1 MAVKVHLSCGFM
13 VEKTGPRL
21 RANRQQQEALCKL
34 FQKARAD
41 ASLSQE
47 ALAKKLGK
55 PQSFVSKYESGA
67 RRLGSR
73 TRIGTLIRLRRRQ
86 RRAAH
91 WRGETE
97 GCDEHACGRSSG

>member
-1 MAVKVHLSCGFM
+1 MAVKVHLCCGFM

-41 ASLSQE
+41 AGLSQE

-67 RRLGSR
+67 RRLD
-73 TRIGTLIRLRRRQ
+73 LLELRDACRAMGISVGDFVRRFEKIV
-86 RRAAH
+86 
-91 WRGETE
+91 GP
-97 GCDEHACGRSSG
+97 

>member
-1 MAVKVHLSCGFM
+1 M

-34 FQKARAD
+34 FRNVRTD
-41 ASLSQE
+41 VGLSQE

-67 RRLGSR
+67 RRLDLLELRDVCRAMGISVGDFVR
-73 TRIGTLIRLRRRQ
+73 RFEKLVGT
-86 RRAAH
+86 
-91 WRGETE
+91 
-97 GCDEHACGRSSG
+97 